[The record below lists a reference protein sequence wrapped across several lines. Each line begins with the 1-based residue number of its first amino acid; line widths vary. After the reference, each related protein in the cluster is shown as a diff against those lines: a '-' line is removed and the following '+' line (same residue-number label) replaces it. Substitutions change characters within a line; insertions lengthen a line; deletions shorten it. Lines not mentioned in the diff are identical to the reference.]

1 MVDVRLAG
9 GHTPCLFYNDNYE
22 ANMLATIAS
31 ATLLGVDGR
40 SVWVEVH
47 VSKTGLPRF
56 VMVGLP
62 DAACRES
69 RDRIRAAIINAGLTF
84 AGVDV
89 VTVNLAPS
97 GLRKSGSAL
106 DLPIAIAYL
115 VASGQLDQSAVEN
128 VGLLGEL
135 GLDGTI
141 RGVRGALPLV
151 EATEAKR
158 VVVPAENAAEAQLSD
173 REVLVGTTLADVVAA
188 LAGEQYWPDPP
199 ELVVPT
205 VAPGPDM
212 SEVRGHRLARKA
224 MEVAAGGGHHLLML
238 GPPGSGKTM
247 LAQRSIGL
255 LPSLDDERGAQVIRV
270 HSAAGSLFGSGGPG
284 AGPAGAGPL
293 RRGGDGELVVSAPF
307 RAPHHTATVVSLV
320 GGGSTQMRPGEV
332 SLAHGGV
339 LFLDELAEFP
349 AHALDALRQPL
360 EDGTIRVSRAHAS
373 VSFPARCLLVA
384 AMNPCPCGSGTP
396 ERCRC
401 SEPALRRYARRISG
415 PLLDRFD
422 LRVRVE
428 GMAPDQLVD
437 APPGESSAAVAERV
451 ARAREAARDRGV
463 SANREL
469 SLDSLEEHTRLTP
482 EARTVLDSALR
493 SGRLSGRGMARLRAV
508 ALTLRD
514 LDGADGTLDAATM
527 QVALGLRA
535 EVGVALAAVA

>member
-1 MVDVRLAG
+1 
-9 GHTPCLFYNDNYE
+9 
-22 ANMLATIAS
+22 MLATIAS
-31 ATLLGVDGR
+31 ATLLGVEGR
-40 SVWVEVH
+40 GVWVEVH

-84 AGVDV
+84 TGADV

-106 DLPIAIAYL
+106 DLPIAVAYL
-115 VASGQLDQSAVEN
+115 VASGQLEASAVEN

-141 RGVRGALPLV
+141 RGVRGALPLA
-151 EATEAKR
+151 EATEATR
-158 VVVPAENAAEAQLSD
+158 VIVPAENAAEAQLSD
-173 REVLVGTTLADVVAA
+173 REVLVGTTLSDVVAA
-188 LAGEQYWPDPP
+188 LAGERAWPDPP
-199 ELVVPT
+199 ELIVPPA
-205 VAPGPDM
+205 APGPDL

-224 MEVAAGGGHHLLML
+224 IEVAAGGGHHLLML

-270 HSAAGSLFGSGGPG
+270 HSAAGSLFASSG
-284 AGPAGAGPL
+284 ADGPASGAGPL
-293 RRGGDGELVVSAPF
+293 RRGADGDLMVTAPF

-360 EDGTIRVSRAHAS
+360 EDGMIRVSRAHAS

-422 LRVRVE
+422 LR
-428 GMAPDQLVD
+428 
-437 APPGESSAAVAERV
+437 
-451 ARAREAARDRGV
+451 
-463 SANREL
+463 
-469 SLDSLEEHTRLTP
+469 
-482 EARTVLDSALR
+482 
-493 SGRLSGRGMARLRAV
+493 
-508 ALTLRD
+508 
-514 LDGADGTLDAATM
+514 
-527 QVALGLRA
+527 
-535 EVGVALAAVA
+535 

>member
-1 MVDVRLAG
+1 
-9 GHTPCLFYNDNYE
+9 
-22 ANMLATIAS
+22 MLATVAS

-40 SVWVEVH
+40 GVWVEVH
-47 VSKTGLPRF
+47 VSKSGLPRF

-69 RDRIRAAIINAGLTF
+69 RDRIRAAILNAGLTF
-84 AGVDV
+84 SGSEV

-106 DLPIAIAYL
+106 DLPIAVAYL
-115 VASGQLDQSAVEN
+115 VASGQLAAKAVEN
-128 VGLLGEL
+128 TGLLGEL
-135 GLDGTI
+135 GLDGTV
-141 RGVRGALPLV
+141 RGVRGVLPLV
-151 EATEAKR
+151 EATAAPR
-158 VVVPAENAAEAQLSD
+158 VVVPSENAAEAQLSD
-173 REVLVGTTLADVVAA
+173 REVLVGTTLAEVVSA
-188 LAGEQYWPDPP
+188 LAGEQPWPQPP
-199 ELVVPT
+199 ELVMPPVT
-205 VAPGPDM
+205 PGADL
-212 SEVRGHRLARKA
+212 SDVRGHRMAKLAI
-224 MEVAAGGGHHLLML
+224 EVAAGGGHHLLML

-255 LPSLDDERGAQVIRV
+255 LPCLDAGRGAEVIRV
-270 HSAAGSLFGSGGPG
+270 HSAAGSLFGTDAPGGDPG
-284 AGPAGAGPL
+284 GVGPL
-293 RRGGDGELVVSAPF
+293 RRNADGELVVIAPF

-320 GGGSTQMRPGEV
+320 GGGTSQMRPGEV

-360 EDGTIRVSRAHAS
+360 EDGSIRVSRAHAS
-373 VSFPARCLLVA
+373 VSFPARCLLIA

-428 GMAPDQLVD
+428 AIAPEELID
-437 APPGESSAAVAERV
+437 APPGERSEQVAERV
-451 ARAREAARDRGV
+451 ARARAAARSRGV

-469 SLDSLEEHTRLTP
+469 ELAALEGHTRLTP
-482 EARTVLDSALR
+482 GARHVLDQALR
-493 SGRLSGRGMARLRAV
+493 TGRLSGRGMARLRAV

-514 LDGADGTLDAATM
+514 LDGADGTLDAVTM

-535 EVGVALAAVA
+535 EVGAQLVAVA

>member
-1 MVDVRLAG
+1 
-9 GHTPCLFYNDNYE
+9 
-22 ANMLATIAS
+22 MLATVAS

-40 SVWVEVH
+40 GVWVEVH
-47 VSKTGLPRF
+47 VSKMGLPRF

-69 RDRIRAAIINAGLTF
+69 RDRIRAAILNAGLTF
-84 AGVDV
+84 SGSEV

-115 VASGQLDQSAVEN
+115 VASGQLDAAAVEN
-128 VGLLGEL
+128 TGLLGEL
-135 GLDGTI
+135 GLDGTV
-141 RGVRGALPLV
+141 RGVRGVLPLV
-151 EATEAKR
+151 EATAAPR
-158 VVVPAENAAEAQLSD
+158 VVVPSENAAEAQLSD
-173 REVLVGTTLADVVAA
+173 RQILVGTTLAEVVAA
-188 LAGEQYWPDPP
+188 LAGEERWPDPP
-199 ELVVPT
+199 KLTVPQVT
-205 VAPGPDM
+205 PGPDL
-212 SEVRGHRLARKA
+212 SEVRGHRVAKLAI
-224 MEVAAGGGHHLLML
+224 EVAAGGGHHLLML

-255 LPSLDDERGAQVIRV
+255 LPNLDSDRGAEVIRV
-270 HSAAGSLFGSGGPG
+270 HSAAGLLFGRASSAGNG
-284 AGPAGAGPL
+284 AAAGPL
-293 RRGGDGELVVSAPF
+293 RRGAEGELVVVAPF

-320 GGGSTQMRPGEV
+320 GGGSGQMRPGEV

-360 EDGTIRVSRAHAS
+360 EDGAIRVSRAHAT

-428 GMAPDQLVD
+428 ALAPEELVD
-437 APPGESSAAVAERV
+437 APAGEPS
-451 ARAREAARDRGV
+451 
-463 SANREL
+463 
-469 SLDSLEEHTRLTP
+469 
-482 EARTVLDSALR
+482 
-493 SGRLSGRGMARLRAV
+493 
-508 ALTLRD
+508 
-514 LDGADGTLDAATM
+514 
-527 QVALGLRA
+527 
-535 EVGVALAAVA
+535 

>member
-1 MVDVRLAG
+1 
-9 GHTPCLFYNDNYE
+9 
-22 ANMLATIAS
+22 MLATVAS

-40 SVWVEVH
+40 GVWVEVH
-47 VSKTGLPRF
+47 VSKMGLPRF

-69 RDRIRAAIINAGLTF
+69 RDRIRAAILNAGLTF
-84 AGVDV
+84 SGSEV

-115 VASGQLDQSAVEN
+115 VASGQLDAKAVEN
-128 VGLLGEL
+128 TGLLGEL
-135 GLDGTI
+135 GLDGTV
-141 RGVRGALPLV
+141 RGVRGVLPLV
-151 EATEAKR
+151 EATAAPC

-173 REVLVGTTLADVVAA
+173 REVRVGTTLAEVVAA
-188 LAGEQYWPDPP
+188 LAGEGRWPDPP
-199 ELVVPT
+199 DLTVPPI
-205 VAPGPDM
+205 AQGPDLA
-212 SEVRGHRLARKA
+212 EVRGHRLAKLA
-224 MEVAAGGGHHLLML
+224 IEVAAGGGHHLLML

-247 LAQRSIGL
+247 LAQRCIGL
-255 LPSLDDERGAQVIRV
+255 LPHLDDVRGAEVIRV
-270 HSAAGSLFGSGGPG
+270 HSAAGSLLGRS
-284 AGPAGAGPL
+284 PAGGGVVCGDLGGGPL
-293 RRGGDGELVVSAPF
+293 RRGPDGQLVVVAPF
-307 RAPHHTATVVSLV
+307 RAPHHTATVVALV
-320 GGGSTQMRPGEV
+320 GGGSAQMRPGEV

-360 EDGTIRVSRAHAS
+360 EDGAIRVSRAHAT

-428 GMAPDQLVD
+428 ALAPEELVD
-437 APPGESSAAVAERV
+437 APSGEPSAQVAERV
-451 ARAREAARDRGV
+451 ALARDAARRRGV
-463 SANREL
+463 AANREL
-469 SLDSLEEHTRLTP
+469 ELDALEDHTRLTP
-482 EARTVLDSALR
+482 EARQVLDQALR
-493 SGRLSGRGMARLRAV
+493 SGRLSGRGMARLRSV

-514 LDGADGTLDAATM
+514 LNGADGTLDAATM

-535 EVGVALAAVA
+535 EVGIQLVAVA

>member
-1 MVDVRLAG
+1 
-9 GHTPCLFYNDNYE
+9 
-22 ANMLATIAS
+22 MLATIAS
-31 ATLLGVDGR
+31 ATLLGVEGR
-40 SVWVEVH
+40 GVWVEVH
-47 VSKTGLPRF
+47 VAKTGLPRF

-69 RDRIRAAIINAGLTF
+69 RDRIRAAVINAGLRF
-84 AGVDV
+84 SGSEV

-106 DLPIAIAYL
+106 DLPIAVAYL
-115 VASGQLDQSAVEN
+115 VASGQLKASAVES

-135 GLDGTI
+135 GLDGTV

-151 EATEAKR
+151 EATQAMR
-158 VVVPAENAAEAQLSD
+158 VVVPAENAAEAQLSN
-173 REVLVGTTLADVVAA
+173 REVLVGTNLADVVSA
-188 LAGEQYWPDPP
+188 LSGDRFWPDPP
-199 ELVVPT
+199 DLVVSP
-205 VAPGPDM
+205 VAPGPDL

-224 MEVAAGGGHHLLML
+224 LEVAAGGGHHLLML

-247 LAQRSIGL
+247 LAQRSVGL
-255 LPSLDDERGAQVIRV
+255 LPPLDDVRGAEVIRV
-270 HSAAGSLFGSGGPG
+270 HSAAGSLFGLG
-284 AGPAGAGPL
+284 AADSGPAGVGPL
-293 RRGGDGELVVSAPF
+293 RCDAAGELVVTAPF

-320 GGGSTQMRPGEV
+320 GGGSSQMRPGEV

-360 EDGTIRVSRAHAS
+360 EDGSIRVSRAHAS
-373 VSFPARCLLVA
+373 VSFPARCLLIA
-384 AMNPCPCGSGTP
+384 AMNPCPCGAGTP

-428 GMAPDQLVD
+428 AMAPEDLVD
-437 APPGESSAAVAERV
+437 APPGETSAAVAERV
-451 ARAREAARDRGV
+451 AQARGAARRRGV

-469 SLDSLEEHTRLTP
+469 SLAELEDHTRLTP
-482 EARTVLDSALR
+482 EARAVLDSALR
-493 SGRLSGRGMARLRAV
+493 SGRLSGRGMARVRAV

-514 LDGADGTLDAATM
+514 LDGADGTLDAPTM
-527 QVALGLRA
+527 QVAVGLRA